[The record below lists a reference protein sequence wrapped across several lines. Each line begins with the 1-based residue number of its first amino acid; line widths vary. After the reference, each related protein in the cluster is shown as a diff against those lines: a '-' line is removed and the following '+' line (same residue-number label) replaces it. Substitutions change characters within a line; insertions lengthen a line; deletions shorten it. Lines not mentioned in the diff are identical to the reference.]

1 MQAHINLQ
9 DSRFNYSY
17 KGFCSIICAVIDIA
31 LEHYRVYGNISCFVS
46 DAQILELFDNVGEFN
61 ELNYDAGSWW
71 LNRFFSNQLHDSEYN
86 AHTLAN
92 TDNLKIKNKVLDS
105 ILQIKS
111 EKLIQFEERH
121 STLGITDET
130 LAIQIRGTDKKNE
143 ILEPNIDTI
152 INKID
157 YYLKIGK
164 VKNIFLS
171 TDDKK
176 YLDLILQKYQ
186 DLVIYDNKIHISS
199 DGIPLHT
206 LPKRN
211 IINEEVL
218 LSVYLLSKCGHFLY
232 SFSNVSLL
240 ALIIGVNNFKS
251 ILNINI

>member
-17 KGFCSIICAVIDIA
+17 KGFCSIVCAVIDIA

-46 DAQILELFDNVGEFN
+46 DTQVLGLFDNICEFD

-71 LNRFFSNQLHDSEYN
+71 LDRFFSNQLHDSEYT

-105 ILQIKS
+105 ILKIKS
-111 EKLIQFEERH
+111 EKLIQFEERCLN
-121 STLGITDET
+121 LGITNET

-143 ILEPNIDTI
+143 IPEPNINTI
-152 INKID
+152 TNKID
-157 YYLKIGK
+157 SYLNTGK
-164 VKNIFLS
+164 AKNIFLS

-176 YLDLILQKYQ
+176 YLDLISQKYQ
-186 DLVIYDNKIHISS
+186 DLVIYDHKIHISV
-199 DGIPLHT
+199 DGTPLHT

-240 ALIIGVNNFKS
+240 ALIMGVNNFKS